1 MKKKRKEKKNRGS
14 KLFPPAVVPQRSV
27 REIPEGD
34 GQPAEE
40 EPHKVK
46 GAVHGGTGYVIIYL
60 ANDNTIPTNS
70 SAAGPQPRLTA
81 VFGWTLRKKQHSDL
95 PHTPS
100 AAP

>member
-1 MKKKRKEKKNRGS
+1 MKKEKIEDLS
-14 KLFPPAVVPQRSV
+14 FPPPAVVSQRSV

-46 GAVHGGTGYVIIYL
+46 GAVHGGTGYVLIYL
-60 ANDNTIPTNS
+60 ATDTTLPTNS
-70 SAAGPQPRLTA
+70 SAAGPQPRVTA
-81 VFGWTLRKKQHSDL
+81 VSGWTLRKKQHSDL
-95 PHTPS
+95 PHTPA